1 MSDTT
6 TSPGSDIAAEEKAAV
21 GAVETLAPIAGVVA
35 PSLESRVAALE
46 AQIEKWAPIV
56 EELTEVSQSAWKQGY
71 TIKSVLAALAK
82 QLFGVTL

>member
-6 TSPGSDIAAEEKAAV
+6 AAPDIAAEEKAAV
-21 GAVETLAPIAGVVA
+21 GAVETLAPIAEVVA
-35 PSLESRVAALE
+35 PSLESRVAAIE
-46 AQIEKWAPIV
+46 AQIVKWAPVV
-56 EELTEVSQSAWKQGY
+56 EELTEVSQNAWKQGH